1 MVDPFKS
8 NPSESERKK
17 LRCVKYDQ
25 IFPDWNMAVV
35 FRPSA
40 SRALAVADA
49 RSNPPP
55 QVSRSPSVPI
65 TAPHFPIPKVAEQT
79 SRRRRDGWAG
89 KIFPP
94 RLWRSADSTVRAHP
108 SVDPPL
114 QCSLTRQW
122 VLHSR
127 WSAACDTTD
136 GLPLPLWLALAAS
149 VRRGTALHSAPDA
162 SQLILPVPLTATCA
176 TQIFSMAMAYV
187 AGVMGVAKRARCW
200 IAIDSISGIY
210 RAHCQDRVARRVHQF
225 ASRRLSLSSRT
236 HISVFEQ
243 NWSSHV
249 YRIVLYI

>member
-49 RSNPPP
+49 RSNPL
-55 QVSRSPSVPI
+55 SRSPGALLSQSQPLIFQSPRLRSKQVAVGATGGRARFSHRGLGAVPI
-65 TAPHFPIPKVAEQT
+65 APSEPIPP
-79 SRRRRDGWAG
+79 W
-89 KIFPP
+89 I
-94 RLWRSADSTVRAHP
+94 
-108 SVDPPL
+108 PL
-114 QCSLTRQW
+114 QCSRTRQW

-136 GLPLPLWLALAAS
+136 GLLLPLWLALAAS
-149 VRRGTALHSAPDA
+149 VRRGTALHPAPDA

-176 TQIFSMAMAYV
+176 T
-187 AGVMGVAKRARCW
+187 
-200 IAIDSISGIY
+200 
-210 RAHCQDRVARRVHQF
+210 
-225 ASRRLSLSSRT
+225 
-236 HISVFEQ
+236 
-243 NWSSHV
+243 
-249 YRIVLYI
+249 